1 VSNDF
6 HEPDRHDRRS
16 AVTQLP
22 LADDLVGHL
31 HDEHPPAGR
40 ARPGA
45 YWTGLVVLALGLGII
60 VLALA
65 ARVTSIVQ
73 AALLGVP
80 LALVGLGLER
90 VGRGEGR
97 RSLRVVGATL
107 LIVAV
112 VGPTVLWRSSTN
124 RAVINRLS
132 APVPAGANQTLLRA
146 SLGGGQLRIGPGA
159 TGLYAA
165 ELRGPGRPSAQVT
178 TDNAGAVLD
187 LRAPVQRGLLAR
199 NRGSDWTVNLTA
211 DLPWRV
217 EVEAGTVTA
226 DLNLGQLDVRG
237 VRVETGVSRLAVRLG
252 PPTAEVPVNLQVS
265 SGLVD
270 IYLPRTAACQ
280 IRVSGISVDN
290 FADEGLVKAGGV
302 WRTSDTA
309 RAGRYLLDVRISGGR
324 VRLHRE

>member
-31 HDEHPPAGR
+31 HDEHPAAGR
-40 ARPGA
+40 GRPGA

-132 APVPAGANQTLLRA
+132 APVPAGTNQTLLRA

-178 TDNAGAVLD
+178 TDNARAVLD